1 LLKLGVGRGWHGT
14 KNPIVPKTPSPLP
27 TKIYL
32 PYIPLMLRLRN
43 PAFMVDGI
51 GLFLGYASLY
61 FIVGPYKRE
70 SVIRIAGFQTIGGI
84 VYMIHYG

>member
-1 LLKLGVGRGWHGT
+1 
-14 KNPIVPKTPSPLP
+14 
-27 TKIYL
+27 
-32 PYIPLMLRLRN
+32 
-43 PAFMVDGI
+43 MVDGI